1 MRRLNNYM
9 RHEVIKRLVRS
20 LTSSM
25 IGYEVLG
32 EPAGRKWVLKNIAS
46 HLYSRMTKQQRAR
59 WLDK

>member
-1 MRRLNNYM
+1 M

-32 EPAGRKWVLKNIAS
+32 EPTGRKWALKNIAS